1 MHVLLV
7 SHGKLAEGLLDTLS
21 LFAKENIKDVLSIG
35 LKDGESQEDFKKRA
49 KKILSILS
57 KDEKFIILADIVGG
71 SPLTNI
77 SSMLYEEGLIDRAV
91 ILGGMNLA
99 LALTTLLLKDQIE
112 PKELTEKVLS
122 DGKASIQ
129 ELVLNNSDN
138 EDDDL

>member
-1 MHVLLV
+1 
-7 SHGKLAEGLLDTLS
+7 
-21 LFAKENIKDVLSIG
+21 
-35 LKDGESQEDFKKRA
+35 
-49 KKILSILS
+49 
-57 KDEKFIILADIVGG
+57 
-71 SPLTNI
+71 
-77 SSMLYEEGLIDRAV
+77 
-91 ILGGMNLA
+91 MNLA

>member
-1 MHVLLV
+1 
-7 SHGKLAEGLLDTLS
+7 
-21 LFAKENIKDVLSIG
+21 
-35 LKDGESQEDFKKRA
+35 
-49 KKILSILS
+49 
-57 KDEKFIILADIVGG
+57 
-71 SPLTNI
+71 
-77 SSMLYEEGLIDRAV
+77 MLYEEGLIDRAV

>member
-49 KKILSILS
+49 KKILPILS

-77 SSMLYEEGLIDRAV
+77 SSMLYEEELIDRAV